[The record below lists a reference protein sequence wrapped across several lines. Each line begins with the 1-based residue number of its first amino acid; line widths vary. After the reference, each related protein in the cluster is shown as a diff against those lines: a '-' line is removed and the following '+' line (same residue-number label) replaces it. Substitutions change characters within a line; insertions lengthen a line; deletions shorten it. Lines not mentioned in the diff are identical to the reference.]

1 MKKTNIILSFVI
13 CILSYGCTDLSE
25 TVYTGVAMNDF
36 FKNEKELVAN
46 AGRAYTKLQGY
57 NSEQSLWTLLL
68 QASDECAVPAC
79 GGSWYSNGRYEEIQ
93 TNKIPPAN
101 KLLTRGWNWIFNGIA
116 ACNEIIY
123 ETELSP
129 IQFEGKEKI
138 IAEMKILRAFYYY
151 QAISCWGNVPF
162 TTDYTETGYPEQK
175 SREYIFN
182 YLEKE
187 INDNIE
193 FLDREPSDTNY
204 GRVTQAAAYCI
215 LAKMYL
221 NAEAWFGTPMYDKAE
236 KACKDIMDIGA
247 YSIEDSYSTNFD
259 IKNEDSKENIF
270 VILYDRVYTSGD
282 SNSFYLHTLTLEAA
296 SQATFNIPA
305 APWSGFL
312 CQPDFFQTYAEQ
324 DLRRSQSWLYG
335 PQVDLSGKD
344 LGFEYTP
351 VFPEE
356 KYYNSNGG
364 RGTYDGA
371 RCWKWHYQTDGSLK
385 EYTVSMDNDF
395 AIFRYADVVLMAAEA
410 YNETGNTP
418 KAWELLNDVRER
430 AKATKVNS
438 LQEYKNV
445 HKKLYDLPFFNGGD
459 AADNFRTALYWE
471 RGFELAF
478 EGQRKYDLLR
488 WGILAE
494 TLQLFQSKMDKSLKG
509 KYVAGD
515 NFVKGK
521 HELFPIPL
529 GELQANP
536 ALNNQNNPGYE

>member
-13 CILSYGCTDLSE
+13 CILLYGCTDLSE

-351 VFPEE
+351 VFLEE
-356 KYYNSNGG
+356 K
-364 RGTYDGA
+364 
-371 RCWKWHYQTDGSLK
+371 
-385 EYTVSMDNDF
+385 
-395 AIFRYADVVLMAAEA
+395 I
-410 YNETGNTP
+410 
-418 KAWELLNDVRER
+418 
-430 AKATKVNS
+430 
-438 LQEYKNV
+438 LQ
-445 HKKLYDLPFFNGGD
+445 
-459 AADNFRTALYWE
+459 
-471 RGFELAF
+471 
-478 EGQRKYDLLR
+478 
-488 WGILAE
+488 
-494 TLQLFQSKMDKSLKG
+494 
-509 KYVAGD
+509 
-515 NFVKGK
+515 
-521 HELFPIPL
+521 
-529 GELQANP
+529 
-536 ALNNQNNPGYE
+536 